1 MRLVTVKSRFFS
13 VMLIISIALSAISVI
28 CYETNS
34 LRLIYQAAG
43 AVTVPVQKLSSAI
56 SGAFSDISLYF
67 SDIERLTDENNRL
80 KDENARLTT
89 ENKKILALEKEN
101 ERLKQYLDLKEERQ
115 ELEFVDARI
124 VSRDIGFIQT
134 FSLDKGTFHGVEKN
148 MPVITESGLLG
159 IIIEAG
165 YSTSRGITIINHNT
179 SVGVY
184 MERAMTSAILKGSFE
199 LYEKGLC
206 KVVNLPTDTDVT
218 VGDLVYTSGY
228 GSIYPRDI
236 VVGTV
241 VSIEPNPENYTLSA
255 IVEPSADMTLSD
267 NVMIVTSSEIL
278 YE

>member
-1 MRLVTVKSRFFS
+1 MRLVTVKTRFYS
-13 VMLIISIALSAISVI
+13 VMLAISIFLSILSVV

-34 LRLIYQAAG
+34 LRLIYQAAN
-43 AVTVPVQKLSSAI
+43 AVTVPFQMLAKGVSDALSDASR
-56 SGAFSDISLYF
+56 YF
-67 SDIERLTDENNRL
+67 SDVERLTDENARL
-80 KDENARLTT
+80 QDENERLST
-89 ENKKILALEKEN
+89 ENKKILSLGMEN
-101 ERLKQYLDLKEERQ
+101 ERLRKYLDLKNERQ

-124 VSRDIGFIQT
+124 VSRDVGFIQT
-134 FSLDKGTFHGVEKN
+134 FSLDKGTFHGIEKN

-159 IIIEAG
+159 IIVEAG
-165 YSTSRGITIINHNT
+165 YSTSRGITLINHNT

-184 MERAMTSAILKGSFE
+184 MERAKTSAILKGGFE

-228 GSIYPRDI
+228 GSIYTRDI

-241 VSIEPNPENYTLSA
+241 VSIEPNPENYTLNA
-255 IVEPSADMTLSD
+255 IVQPSADMMLSD
-267 NVMIVTSSEIL
+267 SVMVVTSSEIF